1 MAEAGFPGTTAEL
14 RSAAAQAGSRTGER
28 LRAAAQRIDNAGKVI
43 ASQIARA
50 ETTLRMLH
58 GVTLDLRVV
67 PISMVL
73 GRMPR
78 LVRDLARSLGKQVT
92 LEIDDGDIR
101 IDKSMVDALTEPL
114 VHMIRNAM
122 DHGIE
127 SPEERMGLGKPD
139 KATITLKATQNG
151 NVARIMIADDG
162 RGLNTA
168 AIRSKAVERGLISD
182 QDAARMSDR
191 ELQRQIF
198 APGFSTASA
207 VTETSGRGVGMD
219 VVLVTIR
226 RLGGSIDIESVEG
239 EGTTF
244 TLNFP
249 VSAALQRIVVVTDGE
264 RDLGLPERAVI
275 EVIEVEKKAIQ
286 TVGEMAG
293 IQHRD
298 GFLPVR
304 AIETMLGWETPA
316 ETAKQSVFPVVI
328 IGTAERRVGVAVAR
342 IKRRQEVFMKELHPA
357 LSSVDV
363 LAGATVMGEGQPLL
377 VLDPDTLIAIAG
389 A

>member
-1 MAEAGFPGTTAEL
+1 MT
-14 RSAAAQAGSRTGER
+14 RTGDR

-127 SPEERMGLGKPD
+127 SPEERAGLGKRE
-139 KATITLKATQNG
+139 KATITLTATQNG

-168 AIRSKAVERGLISD
+168 AIRAKAVERGLITD

-198 APGFSTASA
+198 APGFSTAPA
-207 VTETSGRGVGMD
+207 VTET
-219 VVLVTIR
+219 
-226 RLGGSIDIESVEG
+226 
-239 EGTTF
+239 
-244 TLNFP
+244 
-249 VSAALQRIVVVTDGE
+249 
-264 RDLGLPERAVI
+264 
-275 EVIEVEKKAIQ
+275 
-286 TVGEMAG
+286 
-293 IQHRD
+293 
-298 GFLPVR
+298 
-304 AIETMLGWETPA
+304 
-316 ETAKQSVFPVVI
+316 
-328 IGTAERRVGVAVAR
+328 
-342 IKRRQEVFMKELHPA
+342 
-357 LSSVDV
+357 
-363 LAGATVMGEGQPLL
+363 
-377 VLDPDTLIAIAG
+377 
-389 A
+389 